1 MKKRIPAIVMVI
13 IGCLIGITYTKTGFC
28 IGDSLFSTLGIPCWS
43 NGTTGTHYPALV
55 GGILALAGFGIFSCT
70 LSQKYRWWFWLAIVL
85 LIVILN
91 FILSF

>member
-1 MKKRIPAIVMVI
+1 MKKRITAIIMVI
-13 IGCLIGITYTKTGFC
+13 VGYLIGITYTKTGFC
-28 IGDSLFSTLGIPCWS
+28 IGDSLFSTFGIPCWS

-55 GGILALAGFGIFSCT
+55 SGILALAGFSLFSYT
-70 LSQKYRWWFWLAIVL
+70 LNKKCRRWFWIAVVL